1 MDHARHQ
8 RPASILGLS
17 RKDLRSRLRGQS
29 EERAFFVRT
38 RLRNVRTVSAEPGKK
53 KGKADQRI
61 ARSCESRGEPIPE
74 PQECLVE
81 EARPAG
87 AFVGAAREDSRDLIE
102 IVRCGLDA
110 GITLDQ
116 FEDVDEI
123 GADVVQ
129 LSIGVALGC
138 GRALAG

>member
-61 ARSCESRGEPIPE
+61 ARSCERDPLSFAEYDDCSFRLFSCFTRGG
-74 PQECLVE
+74 VT
-81 EARPAG
+81 
-87 AFVGAAREDSRDLIE
+87 VGQ
-102 IVRCGLDA
+102 
-110 GITLDQ
+110 TLLQ
-116 FEDVDEI
+116 QAYNI
-123 GADVVQ
+123 
-129 LSIGVALGC
+129 C
-138 GRALAG
+138 